1 METGFLD
8 RLANQLKV
16 NKSATCRRASQIK
29 QPMREYMQDYRDK
42 REPKRVWRRI
52 VIKFLGPR
60 KSWGE

>member
-8 RLANQLKV
+8 RLANKLRV